1 MKRVALITAIVLLV
15 LSFLVILWQL
25 QSIIFIFLVALVLA
39 ITVEQPI
46 DRLTARGAPRWLAV
60 LTLYTGVF
68 AGLAAIAAFIFTP
81 LTNEIDPFVQ
91 ELLNQYGLLENRL
104 AQLTDTRRG
113 ILIASL
119 PATQDVAAM
128 IVANP
133 ATGIGEGITAGAQRL
148 LGMAGEAALALI
160 IAIYWSM
167 DSTRFERL
175 WLSLLPPVRRTRAR
189 HFLDRLERNVGAYV
203 RSELLQT
210 LLAGALLTALYAIIG
225 VDYPFLL
232 ATLVAL
238 TWLAPIYGGALAL
251 LFAAGIG
258 SFDGWP
264 TVLLATGATLLVLA
278 MMEFIVQPRL
288 IRERRTW
295 GILVILLML
304 ALVDAFGLIGL
315 LLAPPFALIAQ
326 MVIDAILDRDQAF
339 VDAPDAEPL
348 AAVRTELELLKLR
361 LAEEPESHT
370 AQVNDLAGRLERLLA
385 EAEET
390 ARQ

>member
-1 MKRVALITAIVLLV
+1 MKRFALITAIVLLV
-15 LSFLVILWQL
+15 LSFLVILWQI
-25 QSIIFIFLVALVLA
+25 QSIIYIFLVALVLA
-39 ITVEQPI
+39 MTLEHPI
-46 DRLTARGAPRWLAV
+46 DRLAARGVPRWLAV
-60 LTLYTGVF
+60 LTLYASVLS
-68 AGLAAIAAFIFTP
+68 ALAAIAAFIFTP

-104 AQLTDTRRG
+104 AQLADTRRG

-133 ATGIGEGITAGAQRL
+133 ATGIGAGITAGAQRL

-175 WLSLLPPVRRTRAR
+175 WLSLLPPLRRTRAR
-189 HFLDRLERNVGAYV
+189 HFLDRLERNTGAYV

-210 LLAGALLTALYAIIG
+210 LLAGALLTVLYALIG

-251 LFAAGIG
+251 IFAASIG
-258 SFDGWP
+258 GFDGWP
-264 TVLLATGATLLVLA
+264 TAALATGATLLVLA
-278 MMEFIVQPRL
+278 VMEFIVQPRL
-288 IRERRTW
+288 IQGRRYW

-304 ALVDAFGLIGL
+304 ALVDAFGLIGV
-315 LLAPPFALIAQ
+315 LLAPPLALIAQ
-326 MVIDAILDRDQAF
+326 MVIDAILERDQAF
-339 VDAPDAEPL
+339 VDAPDAAPL

-361 LAEEPESHT
+361 LAAEPEAHS
-370 AQVNDLAGRLERLLA
+370 AQVNDLAGRLERLIT
-385 EAEET
+385 EAEV
-390 ARQ
+390 AAHK

>member
-1 MKRVALITAIVLLV
+1 MKRFALITAIVLLV
-15 LSFLVILWQL
+15 LSLLVILWQL
-25 QSIIFIFLVALVLA
+25 QSIFYIFLVALVIA
-39 ITVEQPI
+39 ITLEHPI
-46 DRLTARGAPRWLAV
+46 DRLTDSGAPRWLAV
-60 LTLYTGVF
+60 LILYVSVLSVLT
-68 AGLAAIAAFIFTP
+68 AIAAFIFTP
-81 LTNEIDPFVQ
+81 LTTEIDPFVQ
-91 ELLNQYGLLENRL
+91 ELLNQYALLENRL

-133 ATGIGEGITAGAQRL
+133 ETGIGEGITAGAQRL
-148 LGMAGEAALALI
+148 LGMAGELALALI

-175 WLSLLPPVRRTRAR
+175 WLSLLPPLRRTRAR
-189 HFLDRLERNVGAYV
+189 RFLDRLERHVGAYV

-210 LLAGALLTALYAIIG
+210 LLAGALLTALYTLIG
-225 VDYPFLL
+225 VHYPFLL

-258 SFDGWP
+258 SFNGWP
-264 TVLLATGATLLVLA
+264 TAALATGATLLVLA
-278 MMEFIVQPRL
+278 MMEFVVQPRL
-288 IRERRTW
+288 VRERRTW

-315 LLAPPFALIAQ
+315 LIAPPLALIAQ

-348 AAVRTELELLKLR
+348 AAVRAELELIKVR
-361 LAEEPESHT
+361 LAEEPEARSP
-370 AQVNDLAGRLERLLA
+370 QVNDLTVRLDRLIA
-385 EAEET
+385 EAEV
-390 ARQ
+390 AAHQ